1 MSRIKSNIVIS
12 LLLAF
17 ISLALYFFAKDFPD
31 TSKNFPII
39 ILLIILLLSL
49 GQIGV
54 SVYRFKNLN
63 QKNFN
68 IPITP
73 LLVFGLSFF
82 CVILMEYIGFF
93 SSFAILFISLLF
105 LFKIKN
111 KKSYLLGAIILFFFI
126 FIVFEFGLK
135 VSLLKIGF

>member
-63 QKNFN
+63 QKN
-68 IPITP
+68 
-73 LLVFGLSFF
+73 L
-82 CVILMEYIGFF
+82 
-93 SSFAILFISLLF
+93 
-105 LFKIKN
+105 
-111 KKSYLLGAIILFFFI
+111 
-126 FIVFEFGLK
+126 
-135 VSLLKIGF
+135 